1 MNEDVAGCTTE
12 QQNTHGTEVHEL
24 LYPWHPWSGRLIHI
38 HQVLDKGI
46 AVFRCSLTSD
56 AAGRWLEIPVWMFDR
71 IASAHWR
78 TMPVPHVE
86 LASLRALARILEEAG
101 TPSQREEI
109 GAALDSHE
117 ASRGDVHATSV
128 HDLSVRSV
136 LGLHSGRSPAI
147 PQWQALPEEAR
158 QTLTALI
165 VRLLVDHANGGS
177 ASQQKEA
184 GYDA

>member
-1 MNEDVAGCTTE
+1 MNGAENGCTTE
-12 QQNTHGTEVHEL
+12 RQNTHGTEVHEL

-56 AAGRWLEIPVWMFDR
+56 AADRWLEIPVWMFDR

-101 TPSQREEI
+101 TRSQREEI
-109 GAALDSHE
+109 GAASDSHK

-136 LGLHSGRSPAI
+136 LGPTRPCRL
-147 PQWQALPEEAR
+147 EADEVER
-158 QTLTALI
+158 PFSNGIKCLTW
-165 VRLLVDHANGGS
+165 S
-177 ASQQKEA
+177 C
-184 GYDA
+184 